1 MTLASYQIFKTVAEI
16 GSFHKAADVLGLTPS
31 AISHSIS
38 SMEKE
43 LGFSILTRSKA
54 GVTLTGYGEH
64 ILPYVNAV
72 LNSDESLQQV
82 VSEYNGLTRGKVK
95 VGCFSCACTNFIP
108 SIIRSFSEMY
118 PAIQI
123 EVFEGTYDEVV
134 YWLKSGV
141 ADIGFLSASSAG
153 DIHIEPFYR
162 DPLLCIVPSD
172 YRKKDDSPF
181 MTVREMSNLQFVVQ
195 RGPTDADIQNFLRS
209 NELDIQTKFH
219 VVDDLSTVALVASGL
234 GICIMPE
241 LTMKDIHYDVRRYP
255 IEPAAYRM
263 IGLAVMNPNLMSP
276 AVRALY
282 QHILQTYGNL
292 T

>member
-1 MTLASYQIFKTVAEI
+1 MTLTSYQIFKTVAEI
-16 GSFHKAADVLGLTPS
+16 GSFHKAAEVLGLTPS

-38 SMEKE
+38 AMENE
-43 LGFSILTRSKA
+43 LGFSVLTRSKA

-82 VSEYNGLTRGKVK
+82 VSEYKGLTRGKVK
-95 VGCFSCACTNFIP
+95 IGCFSSACTNFIP
-108 SIIRSFSEMY
+108 SVIRSFGELY

-141 ADIGFLSASSAG
+141 ADLGFLSASCTG
-153 DIHIEPFYR
+153 DIAVEPFYR
-162 DPLLCIVPSD
+162 DPLLCIVPPG
-172 YRKKDDSPF
+172 YEKKDDRPY
-181 MTVREMSNLQFVVQ
+181 MTVEEMKDLQFVVQ
-195 RGPTDADIQNFLRS
+195 RGPTDADIQNFLRG
-209 NELDIQTKFH
+209 NRLDIQTRFH

-241 LTMKDIHYDVRRYP
+241 LTMKDIHYDVGRYP
-255 IEPAAYRM
+255 VEPAAYRM
-263 IGLAVMNPNLMSP
+263 IGLAVLNPNLMSP

-282 QHILQTYGNL
+282 RHIMETCSNL
-292 T
+292 